1 MVCFSNPKVP
11 QNTVG
16 SDHDYTCTPTTDAHK
31 LVAAKEYIK
40 QLEEKVEKYEIERFG
55 LARYSTNPD
64 DIRFFTGFTSYE
76 LLKSFF
82 HSLAP
87 YAARIIVWTRHK
99 RLTSNMC
106 SRMYDTGNSCKL
118 QLIDQLL
125 MFLKKIRLATLDQE
139 LAFQFCVS
147 QSTVSRNTITWANF
161 LYCVLGSQPL
171 WPSREQVQR
180 AMPSSFLNKYP
191 AVRVILDCTELKV
204 QSPSSL
210 VLNSELY
217 SHYKGTTTFKSL
229 VGIAPS
235 GLLTFV
241 SSLYAGSI
249 SDKHIT
255 MVSGILDLLDSGD
268 QVMADKG
275 FVIQDLLEKKEC
287 MLVIPNFLARK
298 GQFTKE
304 ETEENEKIANLRVH
318 VERAIR
324 RFKEFHIFDAPIP
337 LNLAGT
343 INQLWAVCCLLTN
356 FQGPLILQK

>member
-1 MVCFSNPKVP
+1 MYVD
-11 QNTVG
+11 
-16 SDHDYTCTPTTDAHK
+16 DHDYNYAPTSDAQK
-31 LVAAKEYIK
+31 LEAAQEHIR
-40 QLEEKVEKYEIERFG
+40 QLEEKVKRYEIERFG
-55 LARYSTNPD
+55 LCRYSTDPD
-64 DIRFFTGFTSYE
+64 DIRFFTSFTSYE

-82 HSLAP
+82 QALSPH
-87 YAARIIVWTRHK
+87 AARMITWTKHQ
-99 RLTSNMC
+99 RLKTNMS

-118 QLIDQLL
+118 LLIDQLL
-125 MFLKKIRLATLDQE
+125 LFLKKIRLATLDQE
-139 LAFQFCVS
+139 LAIQFNVS

-171 WPSREQVQR
+171 WASREQVQK
-180 AMPSSFLNKYP
+180 AMPSAFKDKYP
-191 AVRVILDCTELKV
+191 DVRVILDCTELKV

-217 SHYKGTTTFKSL
+217 SHYKGTTTFKGL

-235 GLLTFV
+235 GLVTFV

-275 FVIQDLLEKKEC
+275 FLIQDLLDKKEC
-287 MLVIPNFLARK
+287 TLVIPNFLAHK
-298 GQFTKE
+298 GQFTRV
-304 ETEENEKIANLRVH
+304 ETEQNAKIANLRVH

-324 RFKEFHIFDAPIP
+324 RFREFHIFDSAIP

-356 FQGPLILQK
+356 FQGPLLLPK